1 MILEKELALG
11 VKQGLWITPWMD
23 GWSAEKESAD
33 CPVRL
38 FFILEDQ
45 HRAAGMVHQ
54 VIGVATRQHPA
65 DSVVGMGSHQDH
77 QRVKFLLHFEDFGVG
92 FPDPEED
99 FVFTLHL
106 TGMNRFFKT
115 LFKKRFFSSPQL

>member
-1 MILEKELALG
+1 MALG
-11 VKQGLWITPWMD
+11 VKQGLWITTWLD

-45 HRAAGMVHQ
+45 HRAVGMVHQ
-54 VIGVATRQHPA
+54 VIGVAAHQHPA
-65 DSVVGMGSHQDH
+65 DSGVGMGSHH
-77 QRVKFLLHFEDFGVG
+77 HHRRFVCFLHVKDFGVG